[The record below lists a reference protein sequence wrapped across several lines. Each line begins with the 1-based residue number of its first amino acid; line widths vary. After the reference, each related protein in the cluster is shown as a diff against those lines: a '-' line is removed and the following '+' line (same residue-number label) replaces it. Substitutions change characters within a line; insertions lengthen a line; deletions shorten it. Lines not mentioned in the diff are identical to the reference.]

1 MSKPNTFT
9 SGPIFPPLVR
19 FAFPILGALILQ
31 AAYGAVDVA
40 VVGQFASPADV
51 SAVSTG
57 TQLMHTI
64 TSVII
69 GLSMG
74 STVLIGQ
81 YLGAGEG
88 ERSGKVMGAAICLF
102 GAMGL
107 FLSLLLPFLT
117 VPLCRM
123 MNAPQEAFPATVRYV
138 RICSIGT
145 ICIVAYNIL
154 GSVFRGMGDSRTPLL
169 TVLVAALCNVGLD
182 ILLVAG
188 FGMEAAGAAVATVIS
203 QGLSVVFCVLVVRR
217 KGLAFPFRSDMIRFD
232 GPIVADT
239 LRVGAP
245 VALQDLLVS
254 ISFLVIMAV
263 VNRLGTVKSAGMG
276 VAERLCAFIMLIPS
290 AFSQALAAVVAQN
303 IGARQPGRA
312 RRAML
317 YGMLTSFGCGVVM
330 AYLSFF
336 HGDMLSRLFA
346 RDADVIAAS
355 WDYLRAYAIDTML
368 VAFLF
373 CFIGYFNGC
382 GRTRFTM
389 LQGVAGAFGVR
400 VPVSA
405 IVGSRPG
412 ATLFQIGL
420 ATPCST
426 IVQIVLCV
434 WYLLRRRDDP
444 ADVRS
449 FTKK

>member
-9 SGPIFPPLVR
+9 SGPIFSPLIR

-40 VVGQFASPADV
+40 VVGRFASPADV

-64 TSVII
+64 TSVIV

-88 ERSGKVMGAAICLF
+88 ERSGRVVGTAICLF
-102 GAMGL
+102 GAMGVC
-107 FLSLLLPFLT
+107 LSLLLPFLT
-117 VPLCRM
+117 VPLCRL
-123 MNAPQEAFPATVRYV
+123 MNAPQEAFSATVSYV
-138 RICSIGT
+138 RICSMGT
-145 ICIVAYNIL
+145 VCIVAYNIL
-154 GSVFRGMGDSRTPLL
+154 GGVFRGMGDSRTPLL
-169 TVLVAALCNVGLD
+169 TVLVAALCNVALD
-182 ILLVAG
+182 ILLVAV
-188 FGMEAAGAAVATVIS
+188 FHMAAAGAAVATVIS
-203 QGLSVVFCVLVVRR
+203 QGLSVLFSAWVVRR
-217 KGLAFPFRSDMIRFD
+217 RGLSFPFGRSMIRLD
-232 GPIVADT
+232 KAIVRDT
-239 LRVGAP
+239 LRIGAP
-245 VALQDLLVS
+245 VAAQDLLVS
-254 ISFLVIMAV
+254 VSFLVILTV
-263 VNRLGTVKSAGMG
+263 VNRLGTIKSAGMG

-290 AFSQALAAVVAQN
+290 AFSQALTAFVAQN
-303 IGARQPGRA
+303 IGAGEGSRA
-312 RRAML
+312 RRAMV
-317 YGMLTSFGCGVVM
+317 YGMLTSFACGAVM

-336 HGDMLSRLFA
+336 HGDALSRLFA
-346 RDADVIAAS
+346 RDEAVVSAS
-355 WDYLRAYAIDTML
+355 WDYLKAYAIDTLL
-368 VAFLF
+368 VSFLF

-382 GRTRFTM
+382 GRTRFSM

-426 IVQIVLCV
+426 IVQIGLCL
-434 WYLLRRRDDP
+434 WYMLRQRRRPDP
-444 ADVRS
+444 SAR
-449 FTKK
+449 